1 MSKRLILCCDGTW
14 EQPDVTSDGQNCPTN
29 VVKLA
34 ALLPALAADGTEQRV
49 FYHNGIGSTA
59 RGVGRGI
66 AGATGLGI
74 NRILKSC
81 YLWLVRNY
89 EPGDQIYIFG
99 FSRGAYTARSL
110 AGFVRNSG
118 ILRPENADH
127 LNAAFALYRARDSAS
142 NPRAVASKLFRQS
155 YCWSDIV
162 PIQCIGVWDTV
173 GSLGIPNSWGH
184 WFLTK
189 ICRLNY
195 EFHDTDLSSHIVF
208 AFHAVA
214 IDERR
219 KPFLPTLWTQT
230 EHGRAAKQHLEQR
243 WFAGCHGDIGGGN
256 HDSGLSDITL
266 AWMTLSARKAGLS
279 VNAPQTLDAQGFKGF
294 HENPLADVSDSL
306 TWFYKLF
313 FPTGVRTIR
322 APISDGRTNEALHA
336 TARERWED
344 IAQWRP
350 IALTNFQCRFPL
362 ELPEKIGIERTGIE

>member
-1 MSKRLILCCDGTW
+1 VSKRLILCCDGTW
-14 EQPDVTSDGQNCPTN
+14 EQPDVTSDGRNCPTN
-29 VVKLA
+29 VVKFA
-34 ALLPALAADGTEQRV
+34 ALVPAVAADGTEQRV

-59 RGVGRGI
+59 RGLNRAV

-74 NRILKSC
+74 NVILKSC

-89 EPGDQIYIFG
+89 APGDQIYIFG

-110 AGFVRNSG
+110 AGFIRNSG

-127 LNAAFALYRARDSAS
+127 LEGAFALYRARDSAS
-142 NPRAVASKLFRQS
+142 NPRAVASRLFRQS

-189 ICRLNY
+189 VCRLNY
-195 EFHDTDLSSHIVF
+195 EFHDTDLSSHIAF

-230 EHGRAAKQHLEQR
+230 EHGRNAHQQLEQH

-256 HDSGLSDITL
+256 NDTGLSDITL
-266 AWMTLSARKAGLS
+266 AWMISRARKAGLT
-279 VNAPQTLDAQGFKGF
+279 VNAPDALKEQNFVAF
-294 HENPLADVSDSL
+294 HENALATVGDSM

-313 FPTGVRTIR
+313 FRSGIRTIR
-322 APISDGRTNEALHA
+322 APQNEGRTNEALHE
-336 TARERWED
+336 TARARWYAL
-344 IAQWRP
+344 AQWRP
-350 IALTNFQCRFPL
+350 AALVNFQERFPH
-362 ELPEKIGIERTGIE
+362 ELPEKIATEE